1 MPSLVAHRAASAV
14 LALAALALACNRVDD
29 APRHVADEFWSAVQ
43 REDYETARALS
54 GEAGESSLRELAG
67 THRIETVAFGETLR
81 SESKA
86 LVETTAVLAP
96 RDIEVTFHTQLVQV
110 DGGGWRV
117 DLPATRRDL
126 TRQTLAASFEQV
138 RESLRGSTDR
148 LMQEFEKRAVE
159 ASETLREA
167 LEELEKD
174 LSSPPPPPS
183 P

>member
-1 MPSLVAHRAASAV
+1 MPNSCVRRAAPAL
-14 LALAALALACNRVDD
+14 LAFAALALGCNRLDD

-43 REDYETARALS
+43 REDFETARALS

-67 THRIETVAFGETLR
+67 THRIETLVFGETLR

-96 RDIEVTFHTQLVQV
+96 RDIEVTFHTQLVHA
-110 DGGGWRV
+110 DGGWRV

-138 RESLRGSTDR
+138 RESLRGGTDR
-148 LMQEFEKRAVE
+148 LMQEFEQRALE

-167 LEELEKD
+167 LEELEQG
-174 LSSPPPPPS
+174 LSGAPPPANP
-183 P
+183 

>member
-1 MPSLVAHRAASAV
+1 MPSSFARR
-14 LALAALALACNRVDD
+14 AALALLALVALALGCHRFDD
-29 APRHVADEFWSAVQ
+29 APRRVADEFWTALQ
-43 REDYETARALS
+43 REDYEAARALS
-54 GEAGESSLRELAG
+54 GEAGENGLRELAQA
-67 THRIETVAFGETLR
+67 HRIETVAFGEILR

-96 RDIEVTFHTQLVQV
+96 HDVEVTFHTQLVQA
-110 DGGGWRV
+110 DGAWRV

-148 LMQEFEKRAVE
+148 LMQEFEQRALE

-167 LEELEKD
+167 LEELEQN
-174 LSSPPPPPS
+174 LSNPPPPPNKT
-183 P
+183 